1 MRRSC
6 PSPSSPDRGGLAGK
20 TLGVVGLG
28 AIGSA
33 ITRRALAFDM
43 SVVGLRRT
51 TAAPP
56 DGVSLAPSLEALVAQ
71 ADHVV
76 LAAPATAATATAATA
91 HLIDA
96 TVLRACKP
104 GIH

>member
-43 SVVGLRRT
+43 AVVGLRRT
-51 TAAPP
+51 TGPPP
-56 DGVSLAPSLEALVAQ
+56 DGVSLAPSIEALVAQ
-71 ADHVV
+71 AYHVV
-76 LAAPATAATATAATA
+76 LAAPATAATA

-104 GIH
+104 GIHLINVS